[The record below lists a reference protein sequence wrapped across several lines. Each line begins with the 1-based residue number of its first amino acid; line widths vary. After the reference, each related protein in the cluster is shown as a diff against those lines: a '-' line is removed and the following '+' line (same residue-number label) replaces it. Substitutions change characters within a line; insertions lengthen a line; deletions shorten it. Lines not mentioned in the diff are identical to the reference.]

1 MNFYLKYFFGSEMRL
16 KNKLFISGLIIIM
29 ALSVLVACT
38 RVIAPTMLDGIT
50 SENNSA
56 AVAPPDR
63 SDSGYLDAEPVLSEN
78 NDHVV
83 EDGADEA
90 NSFIHLNSEYD
101 SDTDS
106 DIGHN
111 VDEDAEVY
119 GGDTIASATPSEPP
133 VQIASASPDNNSIRA
148 TRIRSTSTKIA
159 VTFDDGPAPYTERIL
174 DVLEQY
180 DSRATFFVTGSRI
193 LFHPE
198 IVSRAFEMGN
208 EVANHSWSH
217 RSFPRLNDAAI
228 QNELQRTCN
237 TIREVL
243 GFSPPI
249 FRPPYGATNDRVVR
263 VAGEMGYAVIKWTL
277 DPKDWRYRNA
287 DIIYN
292 SVMSRVEGGSVIL
305 LHDVHPTTADAVELL
320 IPSLI
325 EAGFELVTVT
335 ELLTYLYG
343 ELTPGRIYGMQVI
356 TD

>member
-1 MNFYLKYFFGSEMRL
+1 
-16 KNKLFISGLIIIM
+16 M

-38 RVIAPTMLDGIT
+38 RVIEEAIPNDII
-50 SENNSA
+50 SESGSA
-56 AVAPPDR
+56 AASQSDYFNPDYSNSDCSDVELSSSVNTELADADNIDESN
-63 SDSGYLDAEPVLSEN
+63 SDSEYGSDAN
-78 NDHVV
+78 NH
-83 EDGADEA
+83 A
-90 NSFIHLNSEYD
+90 NG
-101 SDTDS
+101 DT
-106 DIGHN
+106 
-111 VDEDAEVY
+111 VAY
-119 GGDTIASATPSEPP
+119 GGDATPVIPE
-133 VQIASASPDNNSIRA
+133 NNSIRA
-148 TRIRSTSTKIA
+148 TRIRSTATKIA
-159 VTFDDGPAPYTERIL
+159 VTFDDGPAPYTDRIL

-180 DSRATFFVTGSRI
+180 NSRATFFVVGSRI
-193 LFHPE
+193 MAYPE
-198 IVSRAFEMGN
+198 IVTRAFQMGN

-217 RSFPRLNDAAI
+217 PSFTRVNDARI
-228 QNELQRTCN
+228 QSELQRTCD
-237 TIREVL
+237 TIRELL

-287 DIIYN
+287 NTIYN

-305 LHDVHPTTADAVELL
+305 LHDIHPTTADATELL

-325 EAGFELVTVT
+325 EMGFELVTVT